1 MRTRRSLLLL
11 SAALGAQTPGDIL
24 GRLGAGRKSNNRIAD
39 GLKEALRIGAGN
51 AVNLTGR
58 VDGYLANQ
66 AIKIL
71 LPPPIRKV
79 ERALRVAGMGPKLDE
94 LVVGMNRAAEAAA
107 PFAKDIFFDAIR
119 GLTIG
124 DAQQLLKGGDTAATD
139 FFRERTTPQLTT
151 LFTPP
156 VAKVMGQV
164 GVTQQYSQFLG
175 QVAKIPFV
183 KVDKLDLE
191 SYVVDRALFGLFHVL
206 GEEEKKIRR
215 DPAARVTAIL
225 KDVFGGR

>member
-1 MRTRRSLLLL
+1 MRTRRVLLLM

-24 GRLGAGRKSNNRIAD
+24 GRLGVGRKSSNRVAD
-39 GLKEALRIGAGN
+39 GLKEALRVGAGN

-58 VDGYLANQ
+58 VDGFLANE

-71 LPPPIRKV
+71 LPPPMRKV
-79 ERALRVAGMGPKLDE
+79 ERALRLAGMGPKLDE

-107 PFAKDIFFDAIR
+107 PFAKDIFLDAIR

-139 FFRERTTPQLTT
+139 FFRERTTPQLTM

-156 VAKVMGQV
+156 VKNVMAQV

-175 QVAKIPFV
+175 QAAKNPFV
-183 KVDKLDLE
+183 KVDKLDIE

-206 GEEEKKIRR
+206 GEEERKIRR

-225 KDVFGGR
+225 KEVFGGR